1 MREDTTET
9 EQATGADA
17 KHCGAILNITV
28 AAQRYLISNDPFSSS
43 AKDRRLKTQ
52 DVECRHARDIK
63 TPKHLL

>member
-52 DVECRHARDIK
+52 DVECNF
-63 TPKHLL
+63 PKRLEDA